1 MGGMARNAGHRLDLC
16 APRRLVATVTRED
29 FELQFALHLAE
40 WQKRLD
46 VVTRDRDLFQQE
58 LLLAREEL
66 RTLRAQ
72 LAARHVA

>member
-1 MGGMARNAGHRLDLC
+1 
-16 APRRLVATVTRED
+16 VTRED